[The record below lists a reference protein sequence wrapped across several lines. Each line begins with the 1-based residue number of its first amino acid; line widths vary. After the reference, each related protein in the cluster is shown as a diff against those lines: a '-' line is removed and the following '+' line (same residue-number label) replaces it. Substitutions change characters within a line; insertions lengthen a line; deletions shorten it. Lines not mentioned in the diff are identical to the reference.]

1 MTRHD
6 GWAALLSVLALGFGV
21 RASEGAEPGKPE
33 VTWPGMTRAGAVL
46 LPNGWSLRP
55 AGRQTR
61 LGDFP
66 VLMAEHP
73 SEPILAV
80 QHAGYGEHE
89 VVTLDAGTGKVIGRV
104 ALPTTFTG
112 LAWSRDGG
120 RIFVGG
126 GFDDVIYGFDHADG
140 LLSNKVVLRYPERA

>member
-6 GWAALLSVLALGFGV
+6 GWAALLSVLALGLGV
-21 RASEGAEPGKPE
+21 QASEGAEPGKPE

-46 LPNGWSLRP
+46 LPNGWSLKP

-80 QHAGYGEHE
+80 LHAGYGEHE
-89 VVTLDAGTGKVIGRV
+89 VITLDAGDRQGDRPGRRSPRPSPGSPGR
-104 ALPTTFTG
+104 PTASGSSSAAGSTT
-112 LAWSRDGG
+112 
-120 RIFVGG
+120 
-126 GFDDVIYGFDHADG
+126 
-140 LLSNKVVLRYPERA
+140 